1 MATQRN
7 IVLILGNGFDLDL
20 GLKTSYKDFWES
32 DYCPEI
38 YPAPLI
44 FHLNEKMRNDLT
56 RVKWYDLENELLEY
70 GLHGKKE
77 DIISDNEK
85 QYIRDHQD
93 WSISNIIRY
102 VGSDHVCESLLEKG
116 IIRIREDQFHLQHI
130 DVPYR
135 EDIQLNS
142 ISRDQRAFQLIKESL
157 CNYLRSIENN
167 IDPYRYNSPFQ
178 VFRTLVDGVDSN
190 HTLNIYTFNYTSVPW
205 GFSSEYQ
212 DIIHYVHGN
221 YHDNNI
227 IIGTR
232 DESIEKEYDFL
243 QKAFDKGF
251 YPPPIVEDLDSA
263 DEVIIYGH
271 SLGLNDR
278 QYFKPFFTRQS
289 GFDQSRKKNITII
302 TKDDE
307 SEVEIKRSLQQLTD
321 NQLSVL
327 MSKNNVRFIKTDNLI
342 EDASSFNDFLISHG
356 TSRRD
361 AMEIIG
367 KIVEYK
373 KTLMDNNQ
381 N

>member
-1 MATQRN
+1 MSKPHN
-7 IVLILGNGFDLDL
+7 IVLILGNGFDLDN
-20 GLKTSYKDFWES
+20 GLKTSYQHFRES
-32 DYCPEI
+32 GYCPNI

-44 FHLNEKMRNDLT
+44 YHLNEKWGDDLS
-56 RVKWYDLENELLEY
+56 RVKWYDLENELLNYYNTIQGLPERPDVIDDKEREY
-70 GLHGKKE
+70 LS
-77 DIISDNEK
+77 IIHPSQIAYGVHQEK
-85 QYIRDHQD
+85 YDAQ
-93 WSISNIIRY
+93 II
-102 VGSDHVCESLLEKG
+102 
-116 IIRIREDQFHLQHI
+116 
-130 DVPYR
+130 
-135 EDIQLNS
+135 
-142 ISRDQRAFQLIKESL
+142 SL
-157 CNYLRSIENN
+157 CNKCIIVRKTLGYDIPYQKDLLKTPIFRDRQAHEKIKLALCEYLKSVETSSE
-167 IDPYRYNSPFQ
+167 PYRYNTPFQ
-178 VFRTLVDGVDSN
+178 VFRTLTDNMDN
-190 HTLNIYTFNYTSVPW
+190 EHTLNIYSFNYTSIPW
-205 GFSSEYQ
+205 GFSSDYR

-221 YHDNNI
+221 CNDNNI

-232 DESIEKEYDFL
+232 DEDMEKDYCFL
-243 QKAFDKGF
+243 QKAFDKHF
-251 YPPPIVEDLDSA
+251 CPPPIVEDLDYA

-278 QYFKPFFTRQS
+278 QYFKPFFTKQS
-289 GFDQSRKKNITII
+289 GFGQSRKKNITII

-307 SEVEIKRSLQQLTD
+307 SEIEIKRSLQQLTD

-373 KTLMDNNQ
+373 KSLKDNNQ